1 MQLLVQTNYDG
12 AGDGCL
18 VQFNSTESGRTD
30 IMTIKAGMY
39 RFFEGKKKG
48 HEMSTSWC
56 YEVELSHQKK
66 QNPRECPT
74 PGPKEIDLCHR

>member
-1 MQLLVQTNYDG
+1 
-12 AGDGCL
+12 
-18 VQFNSTESGRTD
+18 
-30 IMTIKAGMY
+30 MTIKAGMY